1 MRIRPIALALVLAA
15 APALAAPPAG
25 PDLAR
30 WLAANTDIPA
40 SQVAIAGPEL
50 VYSLEPLGPR
60 TSTGEVLALVR
71 TEPLAA
77 DWAAAH
83 GFQSWEAHLLID
95 CFRGRLRQIR
105 SATYPEPNRKGPP
118 TAEAAPVDW
127 TTPEPTQP
135 ATQLIAAACDPAFAW
150 PLRHGNNLLT
160 ATPRP
165 LPPPLVVAR
174 PATPPPAPP
183 VPAPTA
189 APAQTVAAAAVA
201 AKPGPYAV
209 QLGRGPSEAGAKKV
223 LADARQALGPLAE
236 TLSASTDMTE
246 ISRGRRR
253 YTARLTGF
261 ATAAAAAQACETLV
275 KAGQDCLTRNP
286 AR

>member
-25 PDLAR
+25 PELAR

-40 SQVAIAGPEL
+40 SQVVIAGPEL

-77 DWAAAH
+77 DWAASH

-105 SATYPEPNRKGPP
+105 SATYPERNRKGPP

-127 TTPEPTQP
+127 TTPEPSQP
-135 ATQLIAAACDPAFAW
+135 ATQLVAAACDPAFAW
-150 PLRHGNNLLT
+150 PLRHNNLLT

-165 LPPPLVVAR
+165 LPPPLVVAKQ
-174 PATPPPAPP
+174 TPPTSAPP

-189 APAQTVAAAAVA
+189 APAQPVPASA

-223 LADARQALGPLAE
+223 LAEARQALGPLAE
-236 TLSASTDMTE
+236 TLTATTEATE

-253 YTARLTGF
+253 YAARLTGF
-261 ATAAAAAQACETLV
+261 ATAAAAAQACDTLV

>member
-1 MRIRPIALALVLAA
+1 MLRFRPIALALVLAA
-15 APALAAPPAG
+15 APALAAQPTG
-25 PDLAR
+25 PELAR

-77 DWAAAH
+77 DWAASH

-105 SATYPEPNRKGPP
+105 SATYPERNRKGPP

-127 TTPEPTQP
+127 TTPETTQP
-135 ATQLIAAACDPAFAW
+135 ATQLVAAACDPAFAW
-150 PLRHGNNLLT
+150 PLRHNNLLT

-165 LPPPLVVAR
+165 LPPPLVVAK
-174 PATPPPAPP
+174 PTAPAPP

-189 APAQTVAAAAVA
+189 AA

-209 QLGRGPSEAGAKKV
+209 QLGRGPSEAGAKKA

-236 TLSASTDMTE
+236 TLTATTEITE

-253 YTARLTGF
+253 YAARLTGF
-261 ATAAAAAQACETLV
+261 ATAAAAAQACDTLV